1 MKKNWADLDRLTI
14 RTATADDAAAVAA
27 VMNAVIA
34 EGGLTL
40 FDRPFS
46 AAEERAFIESLGPR
60 SALHVAEID
69 GAIAGVQSIDLYS
82 NVAASMAHVATM
94 GTWLKADA
102 RGRGLGR
109 ALAERS
115 FAFAIAHGYTKIL
128 ITVLAGNAPARKF
141 YASLGFET
149 IGIARAHVRLNG
161 ALHDEVLMEKC
172 WRAE

>member
-1 MKKNWADLDRLTI
+1 MI
-14 RTATADDAAAVAA
+14 RRATPDDAAEVAA

-46 AAEERAFIESLGPR
+46 IDDERRFIESLGPR

-69 GAIAGVQSIDLYS
+69 GTIAGVQVIDVYS
-82 NVAASMAHVATM
+82 TAAASLAHVATM
-94 GTWLKADA
+94 GTWLRADA

-109 ALAERS
+109 TLAERS
-115 FAFAIAHGYTKIL
+115 FSFAIEQGYRKIF
-128 ITVLAGNAPARKF
+128 ITVLAGNARARVF

-161 ALHDEVLMEKC
+161 VLHDEVLMEKRMLSAQC
-172 WRAE
+172 